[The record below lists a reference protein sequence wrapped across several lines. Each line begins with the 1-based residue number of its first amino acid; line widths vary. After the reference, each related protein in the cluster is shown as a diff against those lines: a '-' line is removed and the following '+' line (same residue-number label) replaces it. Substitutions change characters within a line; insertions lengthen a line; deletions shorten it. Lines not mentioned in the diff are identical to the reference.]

1 MKFWKALL
9 GLLRRRAVASP
20 VFLLAAVAAL
30 VAFAVVPARYTT
42 SEIVMLAPPVNG
54 GITNTN
60 PFDPAGGTNPL
71 LLQTEGLRTAVATLV
86 LTFSVEEVRA
96 SVGAPKF
103 GSTDLVVNDGSTEP
117 QLIGMTG
124 PFLYI
129 EADSDSAAKAD
140 SVVRRT
146 RERLAAELDWRQR
159 NLRAPANTYVGI
171 TDVVPPSEPEASYTD
186 RVAAAVLV
194 FGLGIF
200 AGLSAAYGILRTRA
214 VQAARRQ
221 GEDDD
226 RAAPPDERPEPAGAA
241 DDDPAPDVPDEGV
254 ADAEEAGTVHP
265 SAAPMEVNEDTTP
278 TQTIPIVVVDE
289 KVPQNGRAPFSPRK

>member
-20 VFLLAAVAAL
+20 VFLLAAVAAV
-30 VAFAVVPARYTT
+30 VAFLVVPARYTT
-42 SEIVMLAPPVNG
+42 SAIVMLAPPVNG

-129 EADSDSAAKAD
+129 EADSNSAAKAD
-140 SVVRRT
+140 AVVRRT

-159 NLRAPANTYVGI
+159 NLRAPVNTYVGI

-186 RVAAAVLV
+186 RIAAAVLA

-200 AGLSAAYGILRTRA
+200 AGLSAAYGFLRTRA
-214 VQAARRQ
+214 VRAARAARGQ
-221 GEDDD
+221 AEGDPVAPDEQPGPAQPPDDD
-226 RAAPPDERPEPAGAA
+226 APR
-241 DDDPAPDVPDEGV
+241 DVV
-254 ADAEEAGTVHP
+254 ADAREDQAGTVHP

-278 TQTIPIVVVDE
+278 TQTMPIVVVDDN
-289 KVPQNGRAPFSPRK
+289 VPQNGRAPFSPRK

>member
-1 MKFWKALL
+1 VKFWKALL

-20 VFLLAAVAAL
+20 VFLLAAVASL
-30 VAFAVVPARYTT
+30 VAFLVVPARYTT
-42 SEIVMLAPPVNG
+42 NAIVMLAPPVNG

-129 EADSDSAAKAD
+129 EADSNSAAKANA
-140 SVVRRT
+140 VVRRT

-159 NLRAPANTYVGI
+159 NLRAPTNTYVGI
-171 TDVVPPSEPEASYTD
+171 TDVVPPSEPETSYTD
-186 RVAAAVLV
+186 RIAAAVLA

-200 AGLSAAYGILRTRA
+200 VGLSAAYGFLRTRA
-214 VQAARRQ
+214 VRAARRQ
-221 GEDDD
+221 AEGDPV
-226 RAAPPDERPEPAGAA
+226 APDEQPEPAKPA
-241 DDDPAPDVPDEGV
+241 DEDVPRDV
-254 ADAEEAGTVHP
+254 LADPERDAAGTIHP
-265 SAAPMEVNEDTTP
+265 SAVPMEVNEDTTP
-278 TQTIPIVVVDE
+278 TQTMPIVVVDD